1 MCNNLHG
8 PAPFRRLTGTNA
20 MRFSTVALC
29 LAALVSSPAADAA
42 LVNEGEYTLDTS
54 TGVEWL
60 NPVVTSGLSY
70 DQILAGAGGWM
81 AAGWQLAT
89 VNQFDAL
96 AQAYIGPQNL
106 PYDTVRQAHEA
117 SSASYLASA
126 LSVVNTFGPTIEI
139 QEWNSVVGFQG
150 TDLNVSGFLAGDYYG
165 ELNYFPVVSYAAGSW
180 ISAVLQPG
188 TYSIATAQFG
198 AFFVMD
204 PVGYVQPGSLPELP
218 PVLEPTTT
226 PETSTWAMMLL
237 GFAGLGFAG
246 YRRSRKAVSVAA

>member
-1 MCNNLHG
+1 M
-8 PAPFRRLTGTNA
+8 RL
-20 MRFSTVALC
+20 STAALC

-70 DQILAGAGGWM
+70 DQVLAGAGGWM

-106 PYDTVRQAHEA
+106 PYDTGRQGHEA
-117 SSASYLASA
+117 NSASYLAAA
-126 LSVVNTFGPTIEI
+126 LSVVNTLGPTIEI
-139 QEWNSVVGFQG
+139 QEWDGTVGLGTFQG
-150 TDLNVSGFLAGDYYG
+150 TDLNVSGFLAGGYHG
-165 ELNYFPVVSYAAGSW
+165 ELNYFPVVPYAAGSW
-180 ISAVLQPG
+180 ISAVLPPG
-188 TYSIATAQFG
+188 EYSLAAAQFG
-198 AFFVMD
+198 AFLVMD
-204 PVGYVQPGSLPELP
+204 PVGYVQPASLPELP
-218 PVLEPTTT
+218 LVIEPMTT

-237 GFAGLGFAG
+237 GFAGLGLAG
-246 YRRSRKAVSVAA
+246 LRARRKIAEPAV